1 MKKTS
6 LTMLAL
12 AGLSLLVG
20 IVSKAGI
27 LPHEFLNVRHHTY
40 IDLAQLFLIAAIALK
55 CCCSDCKCEKKGE

>member
-6 LTMLAL
+6 LVMLIL

-27 LPHEFLNVRHHTY
+27 LPHEFMDIRHHTY
-40 IDLAQLFLIAAIALK
+40 IDLAQLFLVGAIAFGVYG
-55 CCCSDCKCEKKGE
+55 CKCKKD